1 MLSPGQVLPDPVEA
15 PQNAEWEQNLNR
27 RMMCPDCQEQPPNI
41 IEDWTEG
48 NVVCATCG
56 LVLETHL
63 VDQRSEWRTFA
74 SDDGK
79 GDDPSR
85 VGKAEDPNNPGE
97 HLQTQISFNSSGMRD
112 KTLDRA
118 QASIYKDAGQQHLE
132 SAYSIIKNYCA
143 ALHLPHTTEQKANDL
158 YRKFNQAPQL
168 RGKNQDAIKL
178 ACILSATRK
187 HKNGISYDT
196 IGNISGV
203 SKRDISRAF
212 KSLKEAFRGK
222 AHSLFSRQIIG
233 VLMFR
238 TASFKPG
245 ENNPGN
251 VNGGEESV
259 VATSA
264 STMTSRY
271 GTQLKLNK
279 ATVNLSRKLADHVS
293 EVGTLDGRNPNTTAG
308 ACIFTACHL
317 LGDQRTLKQV
327 AKEAGV
333 NDSTIKGAYRKLM
346 EEKEKVILPEWLG
359 EGKGDLH
366 RLPQV

>member
-1 MLSPGQVLPDPVEA
+1 MAAAHPAMLSPGQVVVEPVPEPQDEA
-15 PQNAEWEQNLNR
+15 WKLNLNR
-27 RMMCPDCQEQPPNI
+27 AMMCPDCQELPPNI
-41 IEDWTEG
+41 MEDWQEG
-48 NVVCATCG
+48 NTVCATCG

-85 VGKAEDPNNPGE
+85 VGKAEDPNNPGD
-97 HLQTQISFNSSGMRD
+97 HLQTSISFNASGMRD
-112 KTLDRA
+112 RALDRA

-132 SAYSIIKNYCA
+132 SAYSVIRQYCNS
-143 ALHLPHTTEQKANDL
+143 LHLPNTTEQKASDL
-158 YRKFNQAPQL
+158 FRKFHAAPQL

-187 HKNGISYDT
+187 NKNGISYDT
-196 IGNISGV
+196 MMMMSGV

-212 KSLKEAFRGK
+212 KSLKEAFRANLTAPASSGAGK
-222 AHSLFSRQIIG
+222 FDAQ
-233 VLMFR
+233 
-238 TASFKPG
+238 
-245 ENNPGN
+245 
-251 VNGGEESV
+251 EETI

-271 GTQLKLNK
+271 SSQLQLQRHTN
-279 ATVNLSRKLADHVS
+279 NLARKIADHVA

-317 LGDQRTLKQV
+317 TGDIRSLKEV

-346 EEKEKVILPEWLG
+346 EEKDRVILPEWLG
-359 EGKGDLH
+359 EGKGDLS